1 MQRTKNFYL
10 IAIASIIAGFGLFL
24 LPEYAIAATSKGVGD
39 MSKEISTQLT
49 SVASLIIIVA
59 YVAGICFAL
68 AGIIQ
73 FKAHKDNPQQVPLS
87 KPIVYLIVG
96 ACLLYLPSLIGASG
110 QTIFGGS
117 QKSAGSATGIIE

>member
-1 MQRTKNFYL
+1 MQKTKNFYL
-10 IAIASIIAGFGLFL
+10 IAIVSVIAGLGLFL
-24 LPEYAIAATSKGVGD
+24 LPEHASAAASKGVGD
-39 MSKEISTQLT
+39 MSKDISTQLT
-49 SVASLIIIVA
+49 SVASLLIVVA

-68 AGIIQ
+68 AGVVQ

-110 QTIFGGS
+110 QTIFGS
-117 QKSAGSATGIIE
+117 EKSVSSGTSVIQ